1 MKNTNNRITILDSF
15 RFFAILSVMLFHYYS
30 LWFIPKHD
38 INMYPYGKTY
48 DYFSYGYLGVDFF
61 FMLSGFVIAYS
72 LAGSINFIIFW
83 KKKLIRLLPP
93 ILLCSLTTLIVF
105 RLLDTGN
112 LLENSHSF
120 KNVLTSIALISPNI
134 INHIFGTHRDYINGS
149 YWFLWPE
156 VQFYFIA
163 SVLYFFS
170 KKHFVRNYAFLS
182 IFIHASYYVINR
194 IIANTFSTNR
204 LHLHLSTNS
213 ISQYQFWTN
222 SFNFIEY
229 NLLFLIGIMLFQLYN
244 QRTNT
249 WTITFLALTA
259 ALEFIHLGPIE
270 NWIVMGIVAMFLLF
284 IFAPQ
289 FLDWLNL
296 KPLIAVGVSSY
307 SLYLIHEFI
316 GVLLIHKYANY
327 FGKFNF
333 IFPILLIVSFMILCY
348 LSYNY
353 VEQPIG
359 KFLKQRLIR
368 TH

>member
-1 MKNTNNRITILDSF
+1 
-15 RFFAILSVMLFHYYS
+15 
-30 LWFIPKHD
+30 
-38 INMYPYGKTY
+38 
-48 DYFSYGYLGVDFF
+48 
-61 FMLSGFVIAYS
+61 
-72 LAGSINFIIFW
+72 
-83 KKKLIRLLPP
+83 
-93 ILLCSLTTLIVF
+93 
-105 RLLDTGN
+105 
-112 LLENSHSF
+112 
-120 KNVLTSIALISPNI
+120 
-134 INHIFGTHRDYINGS
+134 
-149 YWFLWPE
+149 
-156 VQFYFIA
+156 
-163 SVLYFFS
+163 
-170 KKHFVRNYAFLS
+170 
-182 IFIHASYYVINR
+182 
-194 IIANTFSTNR
+194 
-204 LHLHLSTNS
+204 
-213 ISQYQFWTN
+213 
-222 SFNFIEY
+222 
-229 NLLFLIGIMLFQLYN
+229 MLFQLYN

-333 IFPILLIVSFMILCY
+333 IFPILLIVSFMFLCY

-359 KFLKQRLIR
+359 KFLKQRLIKR